1 MIREWWEQHMDA
13 RRAFSLVLAAVAIA
27 LVILALALTPGF
39 ATSGTNDIGG
49 LGKYGIAL
57 GGSLGRALRGYLL
70 HRSLG
75 VGSGL
80 RWALAQ
86 GGSMALLL
94 LGMFAAATAIGP
106 IVSANPTLGGDA
118 WMGIMAIAVVIG
130 TASNDLW
137 ERNARRRR
145 IAALFL
151 LAVCLVIVG
160 LIALRSGGLMTLI
173 GAPALAVG
181 IIALVAAVARGFS
194 DLKQELAE
202 TSA

>member
-1 MIREWWEQHMDA
+1 MTSAGSASTASPWA
-13 RRAFSLVLAAVAIA
+13 VL
-27 LVILALALTPGF
+27 
-39 ATSGTNDIGG
+39 G
-49 LGKYGIAL
+49 L
-57 GGSLGRALRGYLL
+57 ALRGYLL

-80 RWALAQ
+80 RWALAH
-86 GGSMALLL
+86 GGSMALFFV
-94 LGMFAAATAIGP
+94 GMFAAATVISP

-118 WMGIMAIAVVIG
+118 WSGIMAIAVVIG
-130 TASNDLW
+130 TASNDLG
-137 ERNARRRR
+137 NATPRRRR

-194 DLKQELAE
+194 DLKQELAG
-202 TSA
+202 TPA